1 MSQCPEKRQTNITN
15 NANNNVRCEVLWSLV
30 ACGRSTASIRC
41 LPSSFEISTFRFGFR
56 RKTRSRRKLA
66 SHVAISSLWK
76 AHLGRAKKSC
86 WHPCESVNPLSQG
99 TDGNVNAISI
109 AIVSNNNVCQALL
122 SEVWVLVELSWT
134 QDFFHNCRCCLFC
147 NVLKALPLLFKA
159 KDEESIEKA
168 KTNWGKYW
176 KYIK

>member
-1 MSQCPEKRQTNITN
+1 MSKEHLSLRNLLDSMLAELIHMSIVTTLSVGISQAISTTTWTSHNDTIMNIVKLCSYVQCPEKRQTNITN
-15 NANNNVRCEVLWSLV
+15 NANNNLRCEVLRSLV

-99 TDGNVNAISI
+99 TDGMWMPS
-109 AIVSNNNVCQALL
+109 
-122 SEVWVLVELSWT
+122 
-134 QDFFHNCRCCLFC
+134 
-147 NVLKALPLLFKA
+147 P
-159 KDEESIEKA
+159 
-168 KTNWGKYW
+168 
-176 KYIK
+176 